1 MPPHDLPWLSA
12 FLDPEAYVRVIQWSS
27 ITVTALT
34 GVYEARK
41 RDLDFLGVLVI
52 AFVSAVGGGTL
63 RDLLLD
69 IHPIFWIQD
78 PIHLITIAVVSAVGT
93 VALVAAE
100 RREEGTAR
108 RGVWSRAE
116 KLLRPVSK
124 ALHRP
129 PLWVTALDALGL
141 GLFSALGCYYA
152 LAAHASVVAAPV
164 LGVITAVFGGFL
176 RDLFLAQI
184 PAILRRT
191 QLYAVCSL
199 AGSVVYV
206 ALRVLAAP
214 ERVAMA
220 ACLVVA
226 FTLRML
232 AVRLDLK
239 LPV

>member
-1 MPPHDLPWLSA
+1 MDWLSA
-12 FLDPEAYVRVIQWSS
+12 LGQSLLDPEAYVRLIQWSS

-41 RDLDFLGVLVI
+41 RDLDFLGVTVI

-69 IHPIFWIQD
+69 IHPIFWIQE

-93 VALVAAE
+93 AVLVVTD
-100 RREEGTAR
+100 RHDEEPAR
-108 RGVWSRAE
+108 RGVWGHARV
-116 KLLRPVSK
+116 LLHPVSSV
-124 ALHRP
+124 LRTP

-184 PAILRRT
+184 PSVLRRT
-191 QLYAVCSL
+191 QLYAVCAL

-206 ALRVLAAP
+206 ALRATSAP

-220 ACLVVA
+220 ACILVA
-226 FTLRML
+226 FSLRML

>member
-1 MPPHDLPWLSA
+1 MPPHDTPWLA
-12 FLDPEAYVRVIQWSS
+12 ALLDPEAYVRVIQWSS

-41 RDLDFLGVLVI
+41 RNLDFLGVVVI

-69 IHPIFWIQD
+69 LHPIFWIQD
-78 PIHLITIAVVSAVGT
+78 PIHLITIVVVSAVGT
-93 VALVAAE
+93 AALVATD
-100 RREEGTAR
+100 RDEEAPAR
-108 RGVWSRAE
+108 RGLWGTAE
-116 KLLRPVSK
+116 VLLQPVSTV
-124 ALHRP
+124 LRRP

-152 LAAHASVVAAPV
+152 LAAHTSVVAAPV
-164 LGVITAVFGGFL
+164 MGVITAVFGGVM

-184 PAILRRT
+184 PTILRRT

-206 ALRVLAAP
+206 ALRVFAAP